1 MAGINVL
8 SDLVKVGSKLEKTP
22 TLKRKDVANSSE
34 NSAAGFAAMLS
45 GSMNHVDLKGQN
57 STAGKDLEEDPS
69 TEDSVP
75 SAQNPNGSG
84 SMLGYGNFVLP
95 IFLQPMLQSDLPA
108 GKEANSG
115 NDVGQGTGEL
125 ATAKTSLTNVPI
137 VSGNNV
143 MLTML
148 NLVSQ
153 DSDEFSVSTGMTAQ
167 KTQGDNPGITE
178 LDKYRQVI
186 ANLLEV
192 LSGEITDNSSKGTAL
207 SSVSAGPK
215 DLSQEMAKIVQG
227 WMMTTDE
234 VSEEGKG
241 SIGQKGIQPVLDALT
256 SGMGTGNPEL
266 KARVS
271 TLLATLY
278 PTQSQGVKDTTTPQG
293 VNLTL
298 QAEGDIIEP
307 MAKGHL
313 ETLVGQPEGIEKD
326 LEPAVT
332 GMKDTTFRTHIQ
344 QKSAELGGLL
354 KNENS
359 ENVQGSSKEEIV
371 KGNSR
376 QSVELSSTKD
386 VQNPNSN
393 VGIGIASNLLAVN
406 VAGGKTIDIPVYEQI
421 STVFREQA
429 MNKSQDLKQL
439 DIQLHPADLGKIQI
453 GMRWENGLVHFVVQA
468 SEAATGQLLQNQ
480 LSDLRQSLMSQGV
493 NCGSLQMG
501 QDGERQQQSRGDET
515 QRSFQQSNTLPNED
529 EDLIS
534 INPQSLGQDGLNRI
548 NVTA

>member
-115 NDVGQGTGEL
+115 NDVGQGAL
-125 ATAKTSLTNVPI
+125 NS
-137 VSGNNV
+137 
-143 MLTML
+143 ML
-148 NLVSQ
+148 NLLSLATDEVSK
-153 DSDEFSVSTGMTAQ
+153 STGMTAQ
-167 KTQGDNPGITE
+167 TPQGDNPGITE

-332 GMKDTTFRTHIQ
+332 GMKDTAFRTHIQ

-501 QDGERQQQSRGDET
+501 QGGERQQQPRGDET